1 MKPHSPELLDE
12 LEAGRVDVRDA
23 IELYFDSGVVRLLIG
38 VKGQFGWDDAAG
50 VLPPWRVGEVAVV
63 DIWDDNLFWDDA
75 MADDLS
81 GEGLWSD
88 AGWWRDDRVDG
99 TPLSD
104 ATFYGGGQLVA
115 LDVPENALGP
125 ESRAITARVF
135 ETYLGEGSDIP
146 VNTFDD
152 GVRATIDEEEWEG
165 RPAVLSTFW
174 LDQSGTP
181 ILREQVAVRTMDQ
194 MVLETDAEGVPVR
207 SLILEEPDIMQRDI
221 EGKTANAAFQALIDP
236 TDKAFEHVASAQRQ
250 KISFGRR
257 PEEPLA

>member
-1 MKPHSPELLDE
+1 MKPYSPELLDE
-12 LEAGRVDVRDA
+12 LEAGNVDYRDA
-23 IELYFDSGVVRLLIG
+23 VELVFDSGVVRLVVGI
-38 VKGQFGWDDAAG
+38 KGAFGWDDVTGVAMPWDAAPG
-50 VLPPWRVGEVAVV
+50 DV
-63 DIWDDNLFWDDA
+63 FH
-75 MADDLS
+75 
-81 GEGLWSD
+81 
-88 AGWWRDDRVDG
+88 
-99 TPLSD
+99 
-104 ATFYGGGQLVA
+104 GGGQLVS

-135 ETYLGEGSDIP
+135 ETYLEEGSDIP

-165 RPAVLSTFW
+165 RAAVLSVFW
-174 LDQSGTP
+174 FGSSGLP

-194 MVLETDAEGVPVR
+194 MVLDWDGDGNPIR

-236 TDKAFEHVASAQRQ
+236 TDRAFEHVATAQRQ

-257 PEEPLA
+257 PEETVA

>member
-1 MKPHSPELLDE
+1 MKPHSPELLEE

-23 IELYFDSGVVRLLIG
+23 IELYFDSGVVRLVLG
-38 VKGQFGWDDAAG
+38 VKGLFGWDDVAG
-50 VLPPWRVGEVAVV
+50 VLPPWRVGGP
-63 DIWDDNLFWDDA
+63 
-75 MADDLS
+75 ADED
-81 GEGLWSD
+81 LWSD
-88 AGWWRDDRVDG
+88 AGWWRNDRVDG
-99 TPLSD
+99 QPLGD
-104 ATFYGGGQLVA
+104 DVFYGGGNLVG

-135 ETYLGEGSDIP
+135 ETYLSEGSDIP
-146 VNTFDD
+146 ANTFDD

-174 LDQSGTP
+174 LDHTGTP

-194 MVLETDAEGVPVR
+194 MVLDTDAQGVPVR

-236 TDKAFEHVASAQRQ
+236 DDKAFEHVASAQRQ
-250 KISFGRR
+250 KISFGRA
-257 PEEPLA
+257 PEGTVA